1 MVLVKVLKRKDA
13 TSVIVAIV
21 LAMIVYQLLNAVCAR
36 WAGQL
41 AGLDDGQFVNYTSGN
56 DWQSQYLQPVLL
68 AAIEIIVLEV
78 LGWVYVWFSS
88 MMKK

>member
-13 TSVIVAIV
+13 SSVIVAV
-21 LAMIVYQLLNAVCAR
+21 VVAMILYQLLNAFSAR
-36 WAGQL
+36 WAGRL
-41 AGLDDGQFVNYTSGN
+41 AGLDDGQFVNYATGS

-68 AAIEIIVLEV
+68 AAIELLVLEV
-78 LGWVYVWFSS
+78 LGWVYVWFNS